1 MMVAVFKTVSEP
13 ARAVLGGF
21 DSHTPPPT
29 SKGKSKGQKPKW
41 VVALNFLLL
50 PFNFSLMRDWI
61 ALNMTPGV
69 GPRAATKLLE
79 RFGSPDAV
87 FHARRGE
94 LEALRLMPETIE
106 SVIARDLHDRA
117 AIELEHVKELGGDV
131 LILDDG
137 SYPALLREIDDPPPV
152 LYVKGDWQACFEP
165 PAVAVVGSR
174 QCSTYGENASEM
186 LARDLASRGIC
197 IVSGLARGID
207 AAAHRGAIRGSGRT
221 IAVLGTGIDAVYPR
235 ENTGLVRDIL
245 SSGGCV
251 VTQFPLGT
259 PPLKDNFPYRNRIIS
274 GLSLG
279 VLIVE
284 ASERSGSLIT
294 ARLAAE
300 QGREVMAV
308 PGNITSGN
316 SFGTNYLIKSG
327 AKLVQQWQDIVSEL
341 PTEISAA
348 LLPPRIEDEKPGDRP
363 VQPAVSRADLNENER
378 KVWEVLAA
386 DDTTHIDVLLETTG
400 LTFGDL
406 NNALVSLDIRDL
418 IRVLPGKNY
427 ARRT

>member
-1 MMVAVFKTVSEP
+1 MIS
-13 ARAVLGGF
+13 
-21 DSHTPPPT
+21 
-29 SKGKSKGQKPKW
+29 
-41 VVALNFLLL
+41 
-50 PFNFSLMRDWI
+50 WI

-79 RFGSPDAV
+79 RFGSAAAV
-87 FHARRGE
+87 FHARRPE
-94 LEALRLMPETIE
+94 LESLRLKPETIE
-106 SVIARDLHDRA
+106 SIIKREFHEKAET
-117 AIELEHVKELGGDV
+117 ELERVKALGGDV

-152 LYVKGDWQACFEP
+152 LYVKGDWQACFDQP
-165 PAVAVVGSR
+165 GIGVIGSR
-174 QCSTYGENASEM
+174 MCSTYGENASEM
-186 LARDLASRGIC
+186 LARDLASRGIT

-207 AAAHRGAIRGSGRT
+207 TAGHRGAMRGNGKT
-221 IAVLGTGIDAVYPR
+221 IAVMGTGIDSVYPK
-235 ENTGLVRDIL
+235 ENNGLVREIL
-245 SSGGCV
+245 ASGGCLV
-251 VTQFPLGT
+251 SQFPLGT

-294 ARLAAE
+294 ARLAME
-300 QGREVMAV
+300 QNREVMAV

-327 AKLVQQWQDIVSEL
+327 AKLVQQWQDVVTEL
-341 PTEISAA
+341 PSEISAA
-348 LLPPRIEDEKPGDRP
+348 ILPPKTDKGAPDVSER
-363 VQPAVSRADLNENER
+363 QPELIPADMTENEKR
-378 KVWEVLAA
+378 IWELLAA
-386 DDTTHIDVLLETTG
+386 DEATQIDVLLESTG
-400 LTFGDL
+400 LSFGDL
-406 NNALVSLDIRDL
+406 NNALVSLDLRDL